1 MCVCLT
7 VKKKKK
13 KKSKTHR
20 TFSGSDCPAGSAG
33 FSEARAL
40 MQREGIRENGPGPS
54 EKD

>member
-13 KKSKTHR
+13 RKKSKTHR

-33 FSEARAL
+33 FSEAWAPTQ
-40 MQREGIRENGPGPS
+40 MRELGRM
-54 EKD
+54 D